1 LAANNLFD
9 FVFVDSSCYFKF
21 NSEQKRKIYLK
32 LRKMK
37 TILKI
42 VRKEFLQFKR
52 DPKMFQIILVA
63 PVVQL
68 ILLGYAATLDINSI
82 HTLIYD
88 QDKTRASRNLIERF
102 ESSGF
107 FKIDYY
113 TDNYEDVTNLLNN
126 GKAFFALVIPKNFEK
141 GIERHET
148 VNVQAIYDASDG
160 NTASI
165 AAGYTAQIISKYS
178 QKLVI
183 NAMDRTGKKISP
195 SGKLSSEIS
204 VWYNPTLKTRNF
216 MVPGIVGLLLSII
229 TLLLTSLAVV
239 KEKEIGTLEQ
249 LIVTPIKPY
258 QLILGKLIPFVALG
272 FIAVIIV
279 LAAMR
284 IVFAIEVRGSIIFLF
299 VSAFLYI
306 LSTLGLGLFV
316 STISKT
322 QQQAMMIS
330 IFGILMP
337 MVYLSGFAF
346 PIENMP
352 QIIQYISYTIPLRY
366 FINII
371 RGVILKGIGFHE
383 LWLDGIVLFLMG
395 VLILYLS
402 SRRFQKRLE

>member
-1 LAANNLFD
+1 
-9 FVFVDSSCYFKF
+9 
-21 NSEQKRKIYLK
+21 
-32 LRKMK
+32 MK
-37 TILKI
+37 TIFKI

-52 DPKMFQIILVA
+52 DPRMFQIILVA

-68 ILLGYAATLDINSI
+68 VLLGYAATLDVNSI
-82 HTLIYD
+82 HTIVYD
-88 QDKTRASRNLIERF
+88 QDKTSSSRNLIERF

-107 FKIDYY
+107 FLIDYY
-113 TDNYEDVTNLLNN
+113 VDNYNDLTNLVKN
-126 GKAFFALVIPKNFEK
+126 GDALIAMVIPKNFEK
-141 GIERHET
+141 RIERKET
-148 VNVQAIYDASDG
+148 VNLQAIFDGSDG

-165 AAGYTAQIISKYS
+165 AAGYVTQIILKYS
-178 QKLVI
+178 QSLSL
-183 NAMDRTGKKISP
+183 NSMDKFGKKIIP
-195 SGKLSSEIS
+195 SGKLTSEVRI
-204 VWYNPTLKTRNF
+204 WYNPTLKTRNF

-239 KEKEIGTLEQ
+239 KEKEVGTLEQ

-258 QLILGKLIPFVALG
+258 QLIFGKLIPFVILG

-284 IVFAIEVRGSIIFLF
+284 IVFAIEVRGSLVFLF

-316 STISKT
+316 STVSKT

-352 QIIQYISYTIPLRY
+352 KVIQYISYFIPLRY

-371 RGVILKGIGFHE
+371 RGVILKGVGIHE
-383 LWLDGIVLFLMG
+383 LWLDALVLLMMGILILFL
-395 VLILYLS
+395 S
-402 SRRFQKRLE
+402 ARRFQRRLE

>member
-1 LAANNLFD
+1 
-9 FVFVDSSCYFKF
+9 
-21 NSEQKRKIYLK
+21 
-32 LRKMK
+32 MK

-42 VRKEFLQFKR
+42 VRKEFQQFKR
-52 DPKMFQIILVA
+52 DPKMFGIILVA

-68 ILLGYAATLDINSI
+68 ILLGYAATLDVNSI

-88 QDKTRASRNLIERF
+88 QDKTSSSRNLIERF

-107 FKIDYY
+107 FLIDYY
-113 TDNYEDVTNLLNN
+113 AENYNDVTTLLDN
-126 GKAFFALVIPKNFEK
+126 GEVLVALVIPHNFEK
-141 GIERHET
+141 GIERRET
-148 VNVQAIYDASDG
+148 VNLQAIFDASDG

-165 AAGYTAQIISKYS
+165 ASGYVVQIVSKFS
-178 QKLVI
+178 QNLVL
-183 NAMDRTGKKISP
+183 NWMERTGKKIIQ
-195 SGKLSSEIS
+195 SGQLFSEVR

-229 TLLLTSLAVV
+229 TLLLTSLAIV

-258 QLILGKLIPFVALG
+258 QLILGKLIPFVILG
-272 FIAVIIV
+272 FAAIVIVI
-279 LAAMR
+279 AAMR
-284 IVFAIEVRGSIIFLF
+284 IVFAIEVRGSIVFLF
-299 VSAFLYI
+299 ASSFLYI

-330 IFGILMP
+330 IFVILMP

-352 QIIQYISYTIPLRY
+352 VIIQYISYAIPLRY
-366 FINII
+366 FINIV
-371 RGVILKGIGFHE
+371 RGVILKGIGFSE
-383 LWLDGIVLFLMG
+383 LWADGVVLFFMG
-395 VLILYLS
+395 VFILFLS

>member
-1 LAANNLFD
+1 M
-9 FVFVDSSCYFKF
+9 
-21 NSEQKRKIYLK
+21 NS
-32 LRKMK
+32 MK

-42 VRKEFLQFKR
+42 VRKEFQQFKR
-52 DPKMFQIILVA
+52 DPKMFGIILIA

-68 ILLGYAATLDINSI
+68 IFLGYAATLDVNSV

-88 QDKTRASRNLIERF
+88 QDKTAASRDFIDKF
-102 ESSGF
+102 ESPGF
-107 FKIDYY
+107 FSIDYY
-113 TDNYEDVTNLLNN
+113 AENYDDVKELIENGNVLL
-126 GKAFFALVIPKNFEK
+126 AIVIPKNFEK
-141 GIERHET
+141 GIERNET
-148 VNVQAIYDASDG
+148 VNIQAIFDGSDG

-165 AAGYTAQIISKYS
+165 ASGYAGQIISKYS
-178 QKLVI
+178 QTLALKSRERLG
-183 NAMDRTGKKISP
+183 RKIIP
-195 SGKLSSEIS
+195 SGKITSEPR

-216 MVPGIVGLLLSII
+216 MVPAIVGLLLSII
-229 TLLLTSLAVV
+229 TLLLTSLAIV

-258 QLILGKLIPFVALG
+258 ELIIGKLIPFVILG
-272 FIAVIIV
+272 FISVIIV
-279 LAAMR
+279 LSAMR
-284 IVFAIEVRGSIIFLF
+284 FVFAIPVRGSIIFLF
-299 VSAFLYI
+299 VSSFLYI

-352 QIIQYISYTIPLRY
+352 QIIQFISYIIPLRY
-366 FINII
+366 FITII

-383 LWLDGIVLFLMG
+383 LWLDGLILFLMG
-395 VLILYLS
+395 IAILFLS

>member
-1 LAANNLFD
+1 
-9 FVFVDSSCYFKF
+9 
-21 NSEQKRKIYLK
+21 
-32 LRKMK
+32 
-37 TILKI
+37 
-42 VRKEFLQFKR
+42 
-52 DPKMFQIILVA
+52 MFQVILVA

-68 ILLGYAATLDINSI
+68 ILLGYAATLDIKNI

-88 QDKTRASRNLIERF
+88 QDKTSSSRNLIRRF

-107 FKIDYY
+107 FSIDYY
-113 TDNYEDVTNLLNN
+113 VDNYRDLTHLIHN
-126 GKAFFALVIPKNFEK
+126 GKVLFALVIPKDFEK

-148 VNVQAIYDASDG
+148 VSLQGVFDGSDG

-165 AAGYTAQIISKYS
+165 ALGYTAQIISKYS
-178 QKLVI
+178 QNILLDF
-183 NAMDRTGKKISP
+183 MDKTGRKVMP
-195 SGKLSSEIS
+195 SGSLASEVR

-216 MVPGIVGLLLSII
+216 MVPGIVGLLLMII
-229 TLLLTSLAVV
+229 TLLLTSLAIV

-258 QLILGKLIPFVALG
+258 QLILGKLIPFIILG

-279 LAAMR
+279 LTAMG
-284 IVFAIEVRGSIIFLF
+284 IVFAIPVRGSLAFLF
-299 VSAFLYI
+299 ATAFLYI

-316 STISKT
+316 STLSKT

-330 IFGILMP
+330 IFGVGMP
-337 MVYLSGFAF
+337 MVFLSGFAF

-352 QIIQYISYTIPLRY
+352 KIIQYISYVIPLRY

-371 RGVILKGIGFHE
+371 RGVILKGIGFRE
-383 LWLDGIVLFLMG
+383 LWIDAVVLLFMG
-395 VLILYLS
+395 VLILFLS